1 MSRKTSLVL
10 NAFPGDYMGSTN
22 TGINLSM
29 MKGSEEYQWFNIAR
43 STQME
48 QFKKCWETY
57 LHLFPSL
64 TSRITNVKWL
74 GTLWNTSINLKKYWR
89 EEDYYSKD

>member
-29 MKGSEEYQWFNIAR
+29 MKGSEEYQ
-43 STQME
+43 
-48 QFKKCWETY
+48 
-57 LHLFPSL
+57 
-64 TSRITNVKWL
+64 
-74 GTLWNTSINLKKYWR
+74 
-89 EEDYYSKD
+89 